1 MIRTN
6 RWPFLKRGCATS
18 ILIAAMMLILAG
30 CATQAP
36 VPSDRYYRLQ
46 AVFSGEAL
54 VAPKF
59 AGTFEIE
66 RFTAD
71 GLTAGRPIVY
81 VEAGD
86 PNQLREYNYHFWT
99 QAPTIMLR
107 DELVTYLRSAKVSVS
122 IVVPEMRLDPA
133 YVMTG
138 RIRTL
143 EQVLGSTNGTRLELE
158 VAIRRIKDGKLLFLK
173 SYAQETAQASPG
185 VASAVD
191 ALNKSLNVIFSN
203 LLQDLR
209 TL

>member
-1 MIRTN
+1 MMHSHGWALRM
-6 RWPFLKRGCATS
+6 RGIGQSALMAV
-18 ILIAAMMLILAG
+18 IVLVMAG

-36 VPSDRYYRLQ
+36 VPSDKYYRLQ
-46 AVFSGEAL
+46 AVFADAASPS
-54 VAPKF
+54 PKF
-59 AGTFEIE
+59 SGTFEIE

-99 QAPTIMLR
+99 QAPTVMLR
-107 DELVTYLRSAKVSVS
+107 DELVTYLRSAKIAGSV
-122 IVVPEMRLDPA
+122 VTPEMRLEPT

-138 RIRTL
+138 RIRKL
-143 EQVLGSTNGTRLELE
+143 EQVLGSSNGTRLEVE
-158 VAIRRIKDGKLLFLK
+158 MAVRRIKDGKLLFLK
-173 SYAQETAQASPG
+173 SYNQEAAQTSPG

-191 ALNKSLNVIFSN
+191 ALNKSLNVIFSD

-209 TL
+209 AL

>member
-1 MIRTN
+1 MISIH
-6 RWPFLKRGCATS
+6 RWPFLKRGFGTS
-18 ILIAAMMLILAG
+18 TLIAAMMLILAG

-46 AVFSGEAL
+46 AVFASEVL
-54 VAPKF
+54 SSPKF
-59 AGTFEIE
+59 AGIFEIE

-81 VEAGD
+81 VEDGD

-107 DELVTYLRSAKVSVS
+107 DELVTYLRAAKVSES
-122 IVVPEMRLDPA
+122 VVIPEMRLDPTF
-133 YVMTG
+133 VMTG

-158 VAIRRIKDGKLLFLK
+158 VAIRRISDGKLMFLK

-191 ALNKSLNVIFSN
+191 ALNKSLNVIFSD

-209 TL
+209 AL

>member
-1 MIRTN
+1 MISIH
-6 RWPFLKRGCATS
+6 RWPFLKRGFGTS
-18 ILIAAMMLILAG
+18 TLIATMMLILAG

-46 AVFSGEAL
+46 AVFASEAL
-54 VAPKF
+54 SSPKF
-59 AGTFEIE
+59 AGIFEIE

-81 VEAGD
+81 VEDGD

-107 DELVTYLRSAKVSVS
+107 DELVTYLRAAKVSKS
-122 IVVPEMRLDPA
+122 VVIPEMRLDPTF
-133 YVMTG
+133 VMTG

-158 VAIRRIKDGKLLFLK
+158 VAIRRISDGKLMFLK

-191 ALNKSLNVIFSN
+191 ALNKSLNVIFSD

-209 TL
+209 AL

>member
-1 MIRTN
+1 MSIR
-6 RWPFLKRGCATS
+6 RWPLLKRGFIT
-18 ILIAAMMLILAG
+18 LTLFTGMVLILAG

-36 VPSDRYYRLQ
+36 VPSDKYYRLQ
-46 AVFSGEAL
+46 AVFASTAL
-54 VAPKF
+54 PSPKF

-107 DELVTYLRSAKVSVS
+107 DELVTYLRTAKIADSVV
-122 IVVPEMRLDPA
+122 IPEMRLDPK

-173 SYAQETAQASPG
+173 SYTQETAQSSPG

-191 ALNKSLNVIFSN
+191 ALNKSMNVIYSD

>member
-1 MIRTN
+1 MMNSRPWMLRIRGLAQST
-6 RWPFLKRGCATS
+6 FV
-18 ILIAAMMLILAG
+18 AAIVLVMAG

-36 VPSDRYYRLQ
+36 VPSDKYYRLH
-46 AVFSGEAL
+46 AVFADAASP
-54 VAPKF
+54 APKF

-99 QAPTIMLR
+99 QAPTVMLR
-107 DELVTYLRSAKVSVS
+107 DELVTYLRTAKIAESVV
-122 IVVPEMRLDPA
+122 IPEMRLDPKF
-133 YVMTG
+133 VMTG
-138 RIRTL
+138 RIRKL
-143 EQVLGSTNGTRLELE
+143 EQVLGASNGTRLEIE
-158 VAIRRIKDGKLLFLK
+158 IAVRRIDDGKLLFLK
-173 SYAQETAQASPG
+173 SYNQETAQTSPG

-191 ALNKSLNVIFSN
+191 ALNKSLNVIFSD

-209 TL
+209 AL

>member
-1 MIRTN
+1 MMNSRPWTL
-6 RWPFLKRGCATS
+6 RMRGLAQS
-18 ILIAAMMLILAG
+18 IFVTAIVFVMAG

-36 VPSDRYYRLQ
+36 VPSDKYYRLQ
-46 AVFSGEAL
+46 AVFADATSS
-54 VAPKF
+54 APKF

-99 QAPTIMLR
+99 QAPTVMLR
-107 DELVTYLRSAKVSVS
+107 DELVTYLRTAKIAESVV
-122 IVVPEMRLDPA
+122 IPEMRLDPKF
-133 YVMTG
+133 VMTG
-138 RIRTL
+138 RIRKL
-143 EQVLGSTNGTRLELE
+143 EQVLGTSNGTRLEIE
-158 VAIRRIKDGKLLFLK
+158 IAIRRIDDGKLLFLK
-173 SYAQETAQASPG
+173 SYNQETAQTSPG

-191 ALNKSLNVIFSN
+191 ALNKSLNVIFSD

-209 TL
+209 AL